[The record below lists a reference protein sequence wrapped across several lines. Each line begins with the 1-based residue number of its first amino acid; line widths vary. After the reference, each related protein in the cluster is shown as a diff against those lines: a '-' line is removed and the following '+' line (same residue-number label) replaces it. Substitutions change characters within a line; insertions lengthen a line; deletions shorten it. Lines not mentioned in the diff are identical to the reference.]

1 MVPDNPFTLA
11 PFKDW
16 IREMWGLGMKI
27 SAVVKYPDGRVFQ
40 AGDQEWAIRTITEQ
54 KSMKRRKS
62 KEWIPSTDKF
72 DHMPVA
78 LSQKQKDLKY
88 VRKYAATTLNLFLGK
103 DGKYGE
109 GENLMWEMPVKL
121 SKLTISSSTWAKN
134 WNSDTV
140 ALCDIIAWS
149 DFKIKSFGN
158 KPKPELFLFDIS
170 WRNLCIAILEVGY
183 LILGLNPEN
192 NYIPVNP
199 CVSGKEQLSVGG
211 SVQVEQHMAHGM
223 QDELYVQGEQ
233 QGEQQGVQQ
242 GEQHGEQQG
251 EQQGE
256 HHGEQQGDQQGD
268 QQGEQQGEEVVQ
280 STSMEV
286 LREERPNKCQTLQP
300 FLKQFFE
307 NGIKSSLPLQII
319 QVIKSEKSIALRL
332 SDSDC
337 WIDATLSEHFCPYIK
352 EGKVICLDVIKDIVF
367 CGSVTEDNLCIES
380 FCRPKSL
387 QLKIRK
393 VLGDPIP
400 FQQSPQITT
409 RRGFKRTGTRAPRVD
424 SLFDVRYFHLL
435 FIICFYFIIAVLI
448 MVVQVSPR
456 ECALEESVI
465 MRQEMTGFLSALGIF
480 MLVLMW
486 ITSMKTTIFLTL
498 ECLV

>member
-72 DHMPVA
+72 DYMPVA

-211 SVQVEQHMAHGM
+211 SVQV
-223 QDELYVQGEQ
+223 
-233 QGEQQGVQQ
+233 
-242 GEQHGEQQG
+242 
-251 EQQGE
+251 
-256 HHGEQQGDQQGD
+256 
-268 QQGEQQGEEVVQ
+268 
-280 STSMEV
+280 
-286 LREERPNKCQTLQP
+286 K
-300 FLKQFFE
+300 
-307 NGIKSSLPLQII
+307 
-319 QVIKSEKSIALRL
+319 
-332 SDSDC
+332 
-337 WIDATLSEHFCPYIK
+337 
-352 EGKVICLDVIKDIVF
+352 
-367 CGSVTEDNLCIES
+367 
-380 FCRPKSL
+380 
-387 QLKIRK
+387 
-393 VLGDPIP
+393 
-400 FQQSPQITT
+400 
-409 RRGFKRTGTRAPRVD
+409 
-424 SLFDVRYFHLL
+424 
-435 FIICFYFIIAVLI
+435 
-448 MVVQVSPR
+448 
-456 ECALEESVI
+456 
-465 MRQEMTGFLSALGIF
+465 
-480 MLVLMW
+480 
-486 ITSMKTTIFLTL
+486 
-498 ECLV
+498 